1 MKYTVKPVIFS
12 FLFLLVGLN
21 GLAQTLD
28 KYFYSK
34 GLTSLSQLAHPT
46 NVYLS
51 GTYDIYSASID
62 VWIKSQ
68 DKDSGKIIDTKLHI
82 VRGIGDLYFS
92 NIVVKSDTDYI
103 DPFDALGLQMVVLQE
118 IWKGLDNKSF
128 IKMKQAFIDDF
139 GADIEHWSG
148 KTWALLI
155 LNLDY
160 YGYLTR

>member
-1 MKYTVKPVIFS
+1 MKHNVKPILS
-12 FLFLLVGLN
+12 LLFLLVSLN

-34 GLTSLSQLAHPT
+34 GVTSLSQLAHPT
-46 NVYLS
+46 NLYLS

-68 DKDSGKIIDTKLHI
+68 DKDSGKSIDTKLHI
-82 VRGIGDLYFS
+82 VTGIGDLYFS
-92 NIVVKSDTDYI
+92 DIVVKSDTDYI

-139 GADIEHWSG
+139 GSDIEQWNG